1 MSYFSSV
8 AVGSVGF
15 SDIFIVRL
23 VFFVSFLGDAK
34 KKKNIN
40 VIETSTNLMTSNYF
54 SIQFSIENHLPSK
67 GRRQAR
73 SDSLKWQASQCKEN
87 GLLFMEVRK
96 QKSGEERIKEQSASE
111 TVCFAW
117 RNRFCSFQRHKN
129 KPRFFWFVFSSMEK
143 MNEGINFL

>member
-54 SIQFSIENHLPSK
+54 SIQFSIENHLPYK
-67 GRRQAR
+67 ERRQAR
-73 SDSLKWQASQCKEN
+73 SDK
-87 GLLFMEVRK
+87 
-96 QKSGEERIKEQSASE
+96 
-111 TVCFAW
+111 
-117 RNRFCSFQRHKN
+117 
-129 KPRFFWFVFSSMEK
+129 
-143 MNEGINFL
+143 

>member
-67 GRRQAR
+67 ERRQAR
-73 SDSLKWQASQCKEN
+73 SDK
-87 GLLFMEVRK
+87 
-96 QKSGEERIKEQSASE
+96 
-111 TVCFAW
+111 
-117 RNRFCSFQRHKN
+117 
-129 KPRFFWFVFSSMEK
+129 
-143 MNEGINFL
+143 